1 MLGLKIVEHP
11 LALEVRT
18 EWKIEAMPIAKRRR
32 KWRVVKHRIERPGA
46 YQVGATVYM
55 HPELFAKLRTVPNA

>member
-18 EWKIEAMPIAKRRR
+18 EWKEAMPIAKRRR
-32 KWRVVKHRIERPGA
+32 KWRVVKRRIERPGA
-46 YQVGATVYM
+46 YQVCATVYM
-55 HPELFAKLRTVPNA
+55 HPELFAKLRTVPN